1 MRGPKVL
8 WNPERGVVSNIWNQ
22 RRPHRRQMSR
32 KVMGG
37 RGGAEGEGQRA
48 EITG

>member
-32 KVMGG
+32 KVMGVC
-37 RGGAEGEGQRA
+37 AEGEGQRA